1 MFDTTVLN
9 DLLNSVKLDYFPSD
23 MNVGREVLL
32 IITLHPI
39 INNLV
44 RNVQYLSDKDRERV
58 LNTYTTR
65 FGEIRK
71 ILKSRDSDAD
81 WGDDEED
88 IWDLRGIRIDLETI
102 VDVVGEVLDE
112 NIEDASVMSKFE
124 DFKRMVAQ
132 HDKV

>member
-71 ILKSRDSDAD
+71 ILKSRDSD
-81 WGDDEED
+81 DEED
-88 IWDLRGIRIDLETI
+88 VWDLRGIRIDLETI
-102 VDVVGEVLDE
+102 VSKTEEVLGD